1 MEFYICRNLITQR
14 AREEVNTDNVNGL
27 SAKFFFAEDYWSGV
41 TKTVTFTKGSTV
53 KTAVLT
59 EKDVLNFRELG
70 LTAGT
75 WTIKVTG
82 GDKSTQN
89 ATFIVE
95 SVTYDNLT
103 SEQINTIVDSAVDQ
117 YFEQNPSSG
126 DTTITDEQYTAMM
139 EEIFGGQLGGG
150 DVGGGSGGSVGTATI
165 TDEQVTAGMN
175 SIFGEGNWSE

>member
-14 AREEVNTDNVNGL
+14 AREEVNNENVNGL
-27 SAKFFFAEDYWSGV
+27 SAKFFFSEDYWYGIE
-41 TKTVTFTKGSTV
+41 KTVTFTKGSTV

-59 EKDVLNFRELG
+59 EKDVLNFSELG

-82 GDKSTQN
+82 GDKSTKN
-89 ATFIVE
+89 ATFIVNN
-95 SVTYDNLT
+95 VTYDNLT
-103 SEQINTIVDSAVDQ
+103 SEQINTIVDSAVDK

-126 DTTITDEQYTAMM
+126 DTTITDAQYTAMM
-139 EEIFGGQLGGG
+139 EEIFGGQLGSG
-150 DVGGGSGGSVGTATI
+150 GGSVGTTTTI

>member
-59 EKDVLNFRELG
+59 EKDVLNFSELG

-89 ATFIVE
+89 ATFIVDN
-95 SVTYDNLT
+95 VTYDNLT

-126 DTTITDEQYTAMM
+126 GTTTITDEQYTAMM
-139 EEIFGGQLGGG
+139 EEIFGGQLGSG
-150 DVGGGSGGSVGTATI
+150 GGSVGSGGTTTTI
-165 TDEQVTAGMN
+165 TDEQVIAGMN
-175 SIFGEGNWSE
+175 EIFGEGNWSE

>member
-14 AREEVNTDNVNGL
+14 AREEVNTENVNGL
-27 SAKFFFAEDYWSGV
+27 SAKFFFSDDYWSGIS
-41 TKTVTFTKGSTV
+41 KTVTFTKGSTV

-59 EKDVLNFRELG
+59 EKDVLNFSELG

-89 ATFIVE
+89 AIFVVDDIE
-95 SVTYDNLT
+95 YDNLT
-103 SEQINTIVDSAVDQ
+103 SEQLNTIVDSAVDQ

-126 DTTITDEQYTAMM
+126 GTTTITDEQYTAMM
-139 EEIFGGQLGGG
+139 EEIFGGQLGSG
-150 DVGGGSGGSVGTATI
+150 GGSVGSGGTTNI

-175 SIFGEGNWSE
+175 EIFGEGNWSE